1 MQTKRGPFKLLC
13 IAGEQVHPCK
23 AAFSPAAML
32 VCMNLPVRATIST
45 AAAKLP
51 WSCSAGLQDLGSLRG
66 LISRSQARLY
76 CILLCFWFLFL
87 AFVHAM
93 KNKIK
98 EKLKIWLYLQVS
110 FKPDSSTN
118 KKLKFKFQSLF

>member
-1 MQTKRGPFKLLC
+1 
-13 IAGEQVHPCK
+13 
-23 AAFSPAAML
+23 
-32 VCMNLPVRATIST
+32 MNLPVWAIVST

-51 WSCSAGLQDLGSLRG
+51 WSCSGEPEGAYIQKSSKALFYST
-66 LISRSQARLY
+66 
-76 CILLCFWFLFL
+76 LLLVFL

>member
-1 MQTKRGPFKLLC
+1 MGNREHSCSEASMVLLC
-13 IAGEQVHPCK
+13 RTAGFGEPEGAYIQKSSK
-23 AAFSPAAML
+23 ALFYSTLLL
-32 VCMNLPVRATIST
+32 V
-45 AAAKLP
+45 
-51 WSCSAGLQDLGSLRG
+51 
-66 LISRSQARLY
+66 
-76 CILLCFWFLFL
+76 FL